1 MLKIFIGLG
10 PCLMGMW
17 VDWKSRS
24 REFEFRHRILLD
36 AIILLLKLYHFWRV
50 QNINKKEAKLKKVL
64 SKLLVVQFSEFCHN
78 SCPKTYRE
86 TVKGVKDGKDGWEPW
101 SSVYGSRLT
110 IQRLWVR
117 ISAPNT
123 TWIFSHLFALI
134 LFEKTENKMKKRP
147 GNRYIRRMSTY

>member
-1 MLKIFIGLG
+1 MGNFLVRYASRVVIYDRRAVLRLATEVSGSNPVIG
-10 PCLMGMW
+10 
-17 VDWKSRS
+17 
-24 REFEFRHRILLD
+24 
-36 AIILLLKLYHFWRV
+36 KLFTV
-50 QNINKKEAKLKKVL
+50 NCIEKTNINKKEAKLKKVL

>member
-1 MLKIFIGLG
+1 MGNFLVRYASRVVIYDRRAVLRLATDVSGSNPVIG
-10 PCLMGMW
+10 
-17 VDWKSRS
+17 
-24 REFEFRHRILLD
+24 
-36 AIILLLKLYHFWRV
+36 KLFTV
-50 QNINKKEAKLKKVL
+50 NCIEKTNINKKEAKLKKVL